1 MPILLS
7 VVSHQQAD
15 LVFQLLQDLQRY
27 CLPADIEVIVTVNI
41 KERMPFRSNE
51 FDFKLKI
58 IQNDRPKG
66 FGANHN
72 AVFKTFNSQFF
83 CILNPDI
90 RLTQDP
96 FPLLSAQLADH
107 QAGVIAPIIVNQEN
121 RIEDSARR
129 LPTPFRLAKR
139 YWIGGK
145 KSKTEY
151 PLGNKILSPDWVA
164 GIFMLLPS
172 RVFAL
177 MNGFDERYR
186 LYFEDV
192 DLCCRLRLAGYKIR
206 LEPRV
211 SVVHNARRD
220 SHRNMQY
227 LGWYILSG
235 LRFFSS
241 GIFWVSWL
249 RQFSQRDKK
258 QLFP

>member
-27 CLPADIEVIVTVNI
+27 CLNTEIEVVVTVNI
-41 KERMPFRSNE
+41 QERMPFRSNE

-58 IQNDRPKG
+58 IQNDQPKG

-72 AVFKTFNSQFF
+72 AVFKTFKSQLY
-83 CILNPDI
+83 CVINPDV

-96 FPLLSAQLADH
+96 FPLLSTQLAD
-107 QAGVIAPIIVNQEN
+107 QRAGVIAPIIVNNEN

-139 YWIGGK
+139 YWIRRK
-145 KSKTEY
+145 KSKTDY
-151 PLGNKILSPDWVA
+151 PPINKIFSPDWVA
-164 GIFMLLPS
+164 GIFMLFPS
-172 RVFAL
+172 RIFAQ

-192 DLCCRLRLAGYKIR
+192 DLCCRLRLAGYKIF
-206 LEPRV
+206 LEPQV
-211 SVVHNARRD
+211 PVIHNARRD
-220 SHRNMQY
+220 SRRNTQY
-227 LGWYILSG
+227 LMWYILSG

-241 GIFWVSWL
+241 SVFWVSWF
-249 RQFSQRDKK
+249 RQISQRDNK
-258 QLFP
+258 